1 MGKISPISIKYLI
14 KIKFTANGIVEKPDV
29 IGAIFGQTEGLLGE
43 ELELRELQ
51 KKGKIGRIE
60 AEIKYEGE
68 KTSGIVQ
75 IPTALDKTETTLV
88 AAAIETIDR
97 IGPTEAKFEV
107 IEVEDVREEKRKYI
121 VERAKELLKK
131 ITEKLPESKEIQE
144 AVKLTKKVSE
154 IREIGKEKLPAGN
167 IEGKEIIIVEGR
179 ADVINLIKH
188 NIDNVIAM
196 NGIKVPSTIKKI
208 SKEKET
214 TLFIDGDRGGLL
226 LAKSALKSGAKID
239 YIAIAP
245 DGKEVEELVGKEI
258 LSALRKRVPA
268 SEFIEKYE
276 LNKGKL
282 RGKIKSIQET
292 GKEEKEQGKEQGKEQ
307 FEEKVKKKER
317 KPRKQAMRKGI
328 REKTKEREKEKIEK
342 RIEEG
347 EAIEAVIEAQKEM
360 QAGEKIAEKTAE
372 KTAEKIGGKEKEEIY
387 KKIKPFLDE
396 ARDSGLA
403 YIVDKNFRLIK
414 TLPFRNLKFLLRKF
428 IGYCLIVDGSV
439 DDYLI
444 DIAERSGF
452 KIVAAR
458 NFIIKREHR
467 AVLISF

>member
-282 RGKIKSIQET
+282 RGK
-292 GKEEKEQGKEQGKEQ
+292 EQ

-317 KPRKQAMRKGI
+317 KPRKRAMRKGI